1 MKKHLGAFL
10 IVITIATGL
19 VCLPPMQTALA
30 QTNTATVVENAN
42 LRAGPGTDFEKVGSA
57 LAGSQ
62 VNLVGCTESKDW
74 CKLADGK
81 WIFAEL
87 LEQLPEGLPVASS
100 SAQTAPATPT
110 APSTP
115 RISSTP
121 TPVAATPTRTPVP
134 SNKPTAADN
143 ANLRAGPGT
152 NFDIVG
158 NVAVGEPL
166 DITGKSPAGDWYRL
180 KQNKWIAA
188 FLVNG
193 APGGVPIVQAPTPT
207 PTPKI
212 GTESG
217 AELICK
223 EFVRDRLKAPS
234 TASFG
239 GWFDNWDTA
248 VFVDLATIQEW
259 GLSTAGAKM
268 HGAWAVYGKVDAQ
281 NSFGAMIR
289 SEYICILE
297 FTDATDTWRLLD
309 FMLE

>member
-1 MKKHLGAFL
+1 MKKRLAALL
-10 IVITIATGL
+10 IVIVIATALAGL
-19 VCLPPMQTALA
+19 PTVRTALA
-30 QTNTATVVENAN
+30 QTTTAIVVENAN

-57 LAGSQ
+57 LGGSQ

-74 CKLADGK
+74 CKLSDGK
-81 WIFAEL
+81 WIFADL
-87 LEQLPEGLPVASS
+87 LEQIPEGLPVVTSNIQA
-100 SAQTAPATPT
+100 APTTPT
-110 APSTP
+110 AQSTP
-115 RISSTP
+115 RINGTR
-121 TPVAATPTRTPVP
+121 TPVAVTPTRTPTP
-134 SNKPTAADN
+134 QNKPTALDN

-152 NFDIVG
+152 NYDIVG
-158 NVAVGEPL
+158 NVTAGEAL

-193 APGGVPIVQAPTPT
+193 APGGVPIVQPPTPT
-207 PTPKI
+207 PTPEI
-212 GTESG
+212 GTETG

-239 GWFDNWDTA
+239 GWFDDWDTA

-259 GLSTAGAKM
+259 GLSTAGATM

-297 FTDATDTWRLLD
+297 FKEATDTWRLLD
-309 FMLE
+309 FMFE